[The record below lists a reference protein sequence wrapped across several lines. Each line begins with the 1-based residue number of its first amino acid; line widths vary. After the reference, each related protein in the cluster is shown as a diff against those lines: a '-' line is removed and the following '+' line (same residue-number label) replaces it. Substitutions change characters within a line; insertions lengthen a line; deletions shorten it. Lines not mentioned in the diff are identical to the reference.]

1 MKSVIKIDTETYT
14 TSEGGITAKIWVSEC
29 NTGDPNIFVLQENYN
44 MLNELTTPLFSTIVT
59 PAHICEYPIKH
70 PEEKGGLYRT
80 DHVYLMFKRSSDYS
94 DFIKEIRRRIA
105 KLCNNIDYL
114 KQEKNYTTE
123 EWSFEGFTAQL
134 KYTHIHSYSNCL
146 TIELPADRAYFICGK
161 EVGNDRF
168 FDVCTPED
176 LIVFNESDTESKY
189 RTHKISIC
197 APYAVI
203 HICKDKIKELLSDLL
218 QKQI

>member
-1 MKSVIKIDTETYT
+1 MKSVIKVDTETYT

-29 NTGDPNIFVLQENYN
+29 NTDDSNIFVLQENYN
-44 MLNELTTPLFSTIVT
+44 MLNEPIVPLFSTIAT
-59 PAHICEYPIKH
+59 PAHISEYPINH

-80 DHVYLMFKRSSDYS
+80 DHMYLMFKRVSDYFA
-94 DFIKEIRRRIA
+94 FIKDINRRIA

-114 KQEKNYTTE
+114 KQEKNYITE
-123 EWSFEGFTAQL
+123 EWTFEGFTAQL
-134 KYTHIHSYSNCL
+134 KYTNSRSYSNCL
-146 TIELPADRAYFICGK
+146 TIELPVDKAYFICGK
-161 EVGNDRF
+161 EAGNDRF

-176 LIVFNESDTESKY
+176 LLVFNESDTECKY

-203 HICKDKIKELLSDLL
+203 HICKDKIKELLL
-218 QKQI
+218 QLTNH